1 MSERRLPRDAARRRW
16 LADAA
21 GLGGLV
27 ALAAAAP
34 QALAATTEANGRKV
48 LRLAFS
54 SAETSLDPAKISD
67 VYSRTVTPHIFEAL
81 YAYDYLA
88 RPAKIKPCLA
98 EALPEH
104 SDDFRVW
111 TIKVRRG
118 IYFADDP
125 AFKGQRR
132 ELVALDVVYTI
143 KRLFDPA
150 LKSPL
155 VSTLESIGIIGL
167 KAVRD
172 EALKQKKPFDYA
184 REVEGM
190 RALDRYTLRFTLETP
205 RPRFIEALAASDYLG
220 VVAREVVEHYGA
232 DIDAHPVG
240 TGPFRLKQWRRSSLI
255 VLERNPF
262 FRDERWD
269 AEPAADDAEGQAIL
283 RQFKGRKLPI
293 VDEVQVSII
302 DEDQPRWLSF
312 LNGQMDVLGTKANPV
327 PARFVNVG
335 MPNRKVAPH
344 LAKRGVRG
352 SMVINPDCA
361 LVLFN
366 MEDPLVGG
374 YAPEKVAL
382 RRAIS
387 LAYDVNTEITLLRN
401 GAAIPAQSPLVPHT
415 SGYDPAFKSEMSDYD
430 PARAKALLDMY
441 GYVDRNGDG
450 WRERPD
456 GQPLVLEMATEPEQR
471 NRTFNEVW
479 KKMMDAVGLQIRFV
493 SAQWPENL
501 KSARAGKIMM
511 WQLGA
516 SATAPDGQ
524 PALARLYG
532 PEAGNQNLTRFKLPA
547 FDRLYERLLQ
557 LPDGPEREAVFRQ
570 AKLIAAAYLPWKYT
584 VHRMDPDLWH
594 PWVIGFRRPLFWN
607 EWWHLVD
614 IDEGQRA
621 AALNA

>member
-1 MSERRLPRDAARRRW
+1 MSDLPHPQDPTRRHW
-16 LADAA
+16 LAGAA
-21 GLGGLV
+21 GLAALSV
-27 ALAAAAP
+27 APHAVSAAADS
-34 QALAATTEANGRKV
+34 NGRKV

-54 SAETSLDPAKISD
+54 ASETSFDPAKISD
-67 VYSRTVTPHIFEAL
+67 LYSRTITPHIFEAL
-81 YAYDYLA
+81 YTYDYLA

-98 EALPEH
+98 EAMPEH

-111 TIKVRRG
+111 TIRLRRG
-118 IYFADDP
+118 IYFADDA

-132 ELVALDVVYTI
+132 ELVAQDVVYTI

-155 VSTLESIGIIGL
+155 VSTLESIGIGGL

-172 EALKQKKPFDYA
+172 EAIKQKKPFDYD
-184 REVEGM
+184 REVEGL
-190 RALDRYTLRFTLETP
+190 RALDRHTLRFTLETP
-205 RPRFIEALAASDYLG
+205 RPRFIESLAAPDYLG

-255 VLERNPF
+255 VLERSPT

-269 AEPAADDAEGQAIL
+269 AEPAPDDAEGQAIL

-302 DEDQPRWLSF
+302 DEDQPRWLAF

-327 PARFVNVG
+327 PARFVNVA

-344 LAKRGVRG
+344 LARRGVRG
-352 SMVINPDCA
+352 TMVVNADCA
-361 LVLFN
+361 LMLFN
-366 MEDPLVGG
+366 MDDPLVGG
-374 YAPEKVAL
+374 YTPEKVAL

-415 SGYDPAFKSEMSDYD
+415 SGYDPAFKSEMSEYD

-501 KSARAGKIMM
+501 KSARAGKLMM
-511 WQLGA
+511 WQLGSA
-516 SATAPDGQ
+516 ATAPDGQ

-532 PEAGNQNLTRFKLPA
+532 PEAGNQNLSRFNLPA
-547 FDRLYERLLQ
+547 FNTIYERLLE
-557 LPDGPEREAVFRQ
+557 LPDGPERDAQFRE
-570 AKLIAAAYLPWKYT
+570 AKLIAAAYMPWKYS
-584 VHRMDPDLWH
+584 VHRMDPDMWH

-607 EWWHLVD
+607 DWWHLVD
-614 IDEGQRA
+614 IDERMRA
-621 AALNA
+621 AAVTA

>member
-1 MSERRLPRDAARRRW
+1 MSDSHRLPDEPDDPARRQW
-16 LADAA
+16 LAGAA
-21 GLGGLV
+21 GLAGL
-27 ALAAAAP
+27 APAPHAAAA
-34 QALAATTEANGRKV
+34 TGDANGRKV
-48 LRLAFS
+48 MRLVFS
-54 SAETSLDPAKISD
+54 ASETSLDPAKISD
-67 VYSRTVTPHIFEAL
+67 LYSRTVTPHIFEAL
-81 YAYDYLA
+81 YNYDYLA

-104 SDDFRVW
+104 SDDFRTW

-118 IYFADDP
+118 IYFADDA

-132 ELVALDVVYTI
+132 ELVAQDVIYTI

-150 LKSPL
+150 LKSPS

-172 EALKQKKPFDYA
+172 EAIKQKKPFDYD

-190 RALDRYTLRFTLETP
+190 RALDRHTLRFTLATQ
-205 RPRFIEALAASDYLG
+205 RPRFIESLAAPDYLG

-240 TGPFRLKQWRRSSLI
+240 TGPFRLKQWRRSSMI
-255 VLERNPF
+255 VLERSPS

-269 AEPAADDAEGQAIL
+269 ADPAPDDAEGQAIL

-302 DEDQPRWLSF
+302 DEDQPRWLAF

-327 PARFVNVG
+327 PGRFVNVA

-352 SMVINPDCA
+352 TMVVNADCA
-361 LVLFN
+361 LMLFN
-366 MEDPLVGG
+366 MDDPLVGG
-374 YAPEKVAL
+374 YTPEKVAL

-387 LAYDVNTEITLLRN
+387 LAYDVNTEITLIRN

-415 SGYDPAFKSEMSDYD
+415 TGYDPAFKSSMSEYD

-501 KSARAGKIMM
+501 KSARAGRLMM
-511 WQLGA
+511 WQLGSA
-516 SATAPDGQ
+516 ATAPDGQ

-532 PEAGNQNLTRFKLPA
+532 PEAGNQNLSRFNLPA
-547 FDRLYERLLQ
+547 FNTIYERLLE
-557 LPDGPEREAVFRQ
+557 LPDGPERDAQFRE
-570 AKLIAAAYLPWKYT
+570 AKLIAAAYMPWKYS
-584 VHRMDPDLWH
+584 VHRMDPDMWH

-607 EWWHLVD
+607 DWWHLVD
-614 IDEGQRA
+614 IDERMRA
-621 AALNA
+621 AVVTA

>member
-1 MSERRLPRDAARRRW
+1 MSDPNVPEDPARRQW
-16 LADAA
+16 LAGAA
-21 GLGGLV
+21 GMATL
-27 ALAAAAP
+27 AAAP
-34 QALAATTEANGRKV
+34 QAIAASTDANGRKV
-48 LRLAFS
+48 LRLAFQA
-54 SAETSLDPAKISD
+54 AETSLDPAKIVD
-67 VYSRTVTPHIFEAL
+67 LYSRTVTPHIFEAL
-81 YAYDYLA
+81 YNYDYLA

-111 TIKVRRG
+111 TIRVRRG
-118 IYFADDP
+118 IFFADDA

-132 ELVALDVVYTI
+132 EVVAQDIVYTI
-143 KRLFDPA
+143 KRIFDPA
-150 LKSPL
+150 LKSPV

-172 EALKQKKPFDYA
+172 EAIKQKKPFDYD

-190 RALDRYTLRFTLETP
+190 RALDRHTLRFTLESP
-205 RPRFIEALAASDYLG
+205 RPRFIESLAASDNLG

-255 VLERNPF
+255 VLERSPF
-262 FRDERWD
+262 YRDERWD
-269 AEPAADDAEGQAIL
+269 AEPAPDDAEGQAIL

-335 MPNRKVAPH
+335 MPKRKVAPH

-366 MEDPLVGG
+366 MEDPLIGG
-374 YAPEKVAL
+374 YTPEKVAL

-387 LAYDVNTEITLLRN
+387 LAYDVSTEITLLRN

-441 GYVDRNGDG
+441 GYIDRNGDG

-456 GQPLVLEMATEPEQR
+456 GQPLVIEMATEPEQR

-479 KKMMDAVGLQIRFV
+479 KKMLDAVGLQIRFV

-501 KSARAGKIMM
+501 KSARAGKVMM
-511 WQLGA
+511 WQLGS

-532 PEAGNQNLTRFKLPA
+532 PEAGNQNLTRFKLAA

-557 LPDGPEREAVFRQ
+557 LPDGPEREAVFHE

-614 IDEGQRA
+614 IDERMRA
-621 AALNA
+621 ASVNT

>member
-1 MSERRLPRDAARRRW
+1 MSDPYSPDDPVRRQW
-16 LADAA
+16 LAGAA
-21 GLGGLV
+21 GV
-27 ALAAAAP
+27 AALSSAPHAVAAAAG
-34 QALAATTEANGRKV
+34 ADGRKV

-67 VYSRTVTPHIFEAL
+67 LYSRTVTPHIFEAL
-81 YAYDYLA
+81 YNYDYLA

-98 EALPEH
+98 EAMPEH
-104 SDDFRVW
+104 SGDFRIW
-111 TIKVRRG
+111 TIRLRRG

-125 AFKGQRR
+125 AFKVQRR
-132 ELVALDVVYTI
+132 EVVAQDVIYTI
-143 KRLFDPA
+143 KRIFDPA
-150 LKSPL
+150 LKSPV

-172 EALKQKKPFDYA
+172 EAIKQKKPFDYD
-184 REVEGM
+184 REIEGM

-205 RPRFIEALAASDYLG
+205 RPRFIESLAAPDYLG

-262 FRDERWD
+262 FREERWD
-269 AEPAADDAEGQAIL
+269 AEPAPDDAEGQAIL
-283 RQFKGRKLPI
+283 AQFKGRKLPI
-293 VDEVQVSII
+293 VDEVQVAII

-327 PARFVNVG
+327 PARFVNLA
-335 MPNRKVAPH
+335 MPKRRVAPH

-352 SMVINPDCA
+352 TMVVNADCA
-361 LVLFN
+361 LTLFN
-366 MEDPLVGG
+366 MDDPLVGG
-374 YAPEKVAL
+374 YTPEKVAL

-387 LAYDVNTEITLLRN
+387 LAYDISTEITLLRN

-415 SGYDPAFKSEMSDYD
+415 SGYDPAFKSEMSEYD

-441 GYVDRNGDG
+441 GYVDRDGDG

-501 KSARAGKIMM
+501 KSARAGKLMM
-511 WQLGA
+511 WQLGS

-524 PALARLYG
+524 PSLARLYG
-532 PEAGNQNLTRFKLPA
+532 PEAGNQNLSRFKLPA
-547 FDRLYERLLQ
+547 FDRIYERLLQ
-557 LPDGPEREAVFRQ
+557 LPDGPEREALFHE
-570 AKLIAAAYLPWKYT
+570 AKLIAAAYVPWKYT

-594 PWVIGFRRPLFWN
+594 PWVLGFRRPLFWN
-607 EWWHLVD
+607 DWWHLVD
-614 IDEGQRA
+614 IDERLRA
-621 AALNA
+621 AAVNT

>member
-1 MSERRLPRDAARRRW
+1 MSDLHEPEDPARRHW
-16 LADAA
+16 LAGAA
-21 GLGGLV
+21 GLAALSAAPH
-27 ALAAAAP
+27 ALAAAAD
-34 QALAATTEANGRKV
+34 ANGRKV
-48 LRLAFS
+48 LRLVFS
-54 SAETSLDPAKISD
+54 ASETSLDPAKISD
-67 VYSRTVTPHIFEAL
+67 LYSRTITPHIFEAL
-81 YAYDYLA
+81 YTYDYLA

-98 EALPEH
+98 EAMPEH

-111 TIKVRRG
+111 TIRVRRG

-125 AFKGQRR
+125 AFKGRRR
-132 ELVALDVVYTI
+132 ELVAQDVVYTI

-172 EALKQKKPFDYA
+172 EALQQKKPFDYD

-190 RALDRYTLRFTLETP
+190 RALDRTTLRFTLATP
-205 RPRFIEALAASDYLG
+205 RPRFIESLAAPDYLG

-255 VLERNPF
+255 VLERSPT

-269 AEPAADDAEGQAIL
+269 ADPAPDDAEGQAIL

-327 PARFVNVG
+327 PARFVNVA

-352 SMVINPDCA
+352 TMVVNADCA
-361 LVLFN
+361 LLFFN
-366 MEDPLVGG
+366 MDDPLVGG
-374 YAPEKVAL
+374 YTPEKVAL

-387 LAYDVNTEITLLRN
+387 LAYDINTEITLLRN
-401 GAAIPAQSPLVPHT
+401 GAAIPAQSPLLPHT
-415 SGYDPAFKSEMSDYD
+415 SGYDPAFKSEMSEYD

-501 KSARAGKIMM
+501 KSARAGKLMM
-511 WQLGA
+511 WQLGS

-532 PEAGNQNLTRFKLPA
+532 PEAGNQNLSRFNLPA
-547 FDRLYERLLQ
+547 FNTIYERLLE
-557 LPDGPEREAVFRQ
+557 LPDGPERDAQFRE
-570 AKLIAAAYLPWKYT
+570 AKLIAAAYMPWKYS
-584 VHRMDPDLWH
+584 VHRMYPDMWH

-607 EWWHLVD
+607 DWWHLVD
-614 IDEGQRA
+614 IDERMRA
-621 AALNA
+621 AAVNT

>member
-1 MSERRLPRDAARRRW
+1 MSDLPVLQDPARRHW
-16 LADAA
+16 LAGAA
-21 GLGGLV
+21 GLA
-27 ALAAAAP
+27 ALSVAP
-34 QALAATTEANGRKV
+34 QAVAAATDANGRKV

-54 SAETSLDPAKISD
+54 SAETSFDPAKISD
-67 VYSRTVTPHIFEAL
+67 LYSRTVTPHIFEAL
-81 YAYDYLA
+81 YTYDYLA
-88 RPAKIKPCLA
+88 RPARFKPCLA
-98 EALPEH
+98 EAMPEH

-111 TIKVRRG
+111 TIRVRRG

-132 ELVALDVVYTI
+132 ELVAQDVVYTI

-172 EALKQKKPFDYA
+172 EALQQKKPFDYD
-184 REVEGM
+184 REVDGL
-190 RALDRYTLRFTLETP
+190 RALDRYTLRFTLESP
-205 RPRFIEALAASDYLG
+205 RPRFIESLAAPDYLG

-269 AEPAADDAEGQAIL
+269 ADPAPDDAEGQAIL

-302 DEDQPRWLSF
+302 DEDQPRWLAF

-327 PARFVNVG
+327 PGRFVTVA

-344 LAKRGVRG
+344 LARRGVRG
-352 SMVINPDCA
+352 TMVVNADCA
-361 LVLFN
+361 LLLFN
-366 MEDPLVGG
+366 MDDPLVGG
-374 YAPEKVAL
+374 YTPEKVAL

-387 LAYDVNTEITLLRN
+387 LAYDINTEITLIRN
-401 GAAIPAQSPLVPHT
+401 GAAIPAQSPIVPHT

-430 PARAKALLDMY
+430 PARARALLDMY

-501 KSARAGKIMM
+501 KSARAGKLMM
-511 WQLGA
+511 WQLGS

-532 PEAGNQNLTRFKLPA
+532 PEAGNQNLSRFNLPA
-547 FDRLYERLLQ
+547 FNKIYERLLE
-557 LPDGPEREAVFRQ
+557 LPDGPEREAQFRE
-570 AKLIAAAYLPWKYT
+570 AKLIAAAYMPWKYS
-584 VHRMDPDLWH
+584 VHRMDPDMWH

-607 EWWHLVD
+607 DWWHLVD
-614 IDEGQRA
+614 IDVRMRA
-621 AALNA
+621 AAVNT

>member
-1 MSERRLPRDAARRRW
+1 MSDLPLPQDPSRRQW
-16 LADAA
+16 LAGAA
-21 GLGGLV
+21 GM
-27 ALAAAAP
+27 ASLAAVP
-34 QALAATTEANGRKV
+34 QAIAAATEANGRKV

-54 SAETSLDPAKISD
+54 AAETSLDPAKIVD
-67 VYSRTVTPHIFEAL
+67 LYSRTVTPHIFEAL
-81 YAYDYLA
+81 YNYDYLA

-118 IYFADDP
+118 IYFADDA

-132 ELVALDVVYTI
+132 ELVAQDIVYTI
-143 KRLFDPA
+143 KRIFDPA
-150 LKSPL
+150 LKSPV

-167 KAVRD
+167 KTVRD
-172 EALKQKKPFDYA
+172 ESLKQKKPFDYG

-190 RALDRYTLRFTLETP
+190 RALDRYTLRFTLETA
-205 RPRFIEALAASDYLG
+205 RPRFVESLAASDYLG

-255 VLERNPF
+255 VLERNPT

-302 DEDQPRWLSF
+302 DEDQPRWLAF
-312 LNGQMDVLGTKANPV
+312 LNGQMDVLGTKSNPV
-327 PARFVNVG
+327 PGRFVNVA

-352 SMVINPDCA
+352 TMVVNADCA
-361 LVLFN
+361 LMLFN
-366 MEDPLVGG
+366 MDHPLVGG
-374 YAPEKVAL
+374 YTPEKVAL

-387 LAYDVNTEITLLRN
+387 LAYDINTEITLIRN

-450 WRERPD
+450 WREQPD

-501 KSARAGKIMM
+501 KSARAGKLMM
-511 WQLGA
+511 WQLGS

-532 PEAGNQNLTRFKLPA
+532 PEAGNQNLSRFNLPA
-547 FDRLYERLLQ
+547 FNTIYERLLE
-557 LPDGPEREAVFRQ
+557 LPDGPERDAQFRE
-570 AKLIAAAYLPWKYT
+570 AKLIAAAYMPWKYS
-584 VHRMDPDLWH
+584 VHRMDPDMWH

-607 EWWHLVD
+607 DWWHLVD
-614 IDEGQRA
+614 IDERMRA
-621 AALNA
+621 AAVTA

>member
-1 MSERRLPRDAARRRW
+1 MSDLRRLLDEPDDHARRQW
-16 LADAA
+16 LASAA
-21 GLGGLV
+21 GLA
-27 ALAAAAP
+27 ALSAAP
-34 QALAATTEANGRKV
+34 QAFAAAGDANGRKV
-48 LRLAFS
+48 LRLVFS
-54 SAETSLDPAKISD
+54 ASETSMDPAKISD
-67 VYSRTVTPHIFEAL
+67 VYSRTITPHIFEAL
-81 YAYDYLA
+81 YNYDYLA

-104 SDDFRVW
+104 SDDFRTW
-111 TIKVRRG
+111 TIRVRRG
-118 IYFADDP
+118 IYFADDV
-125 AFKGQRR
+125 AFKDQRR
-132 ELVALDVVYTI
+132 ELVAQDIVYTI

-172 EALKQKKPFDYA
+172 EAIKQKKPFDYD

-190 RALDRYTLRFTLETP
+190 RALDRYTLRFTLTTP
-205 RPRFIEALAASDYLG
+205 RPRFIESLAAPDYLG

-255 VLERNPF
+255 VLERSPS

-269 AEPAADDAEGQAIL
+269 AEPAPDDAGGQAIL
-283 RQFKGRKLPI
+283 TQFKGRKLPI

-302 DEDQPRWLSF
+302 DEDQPRWLAF
-312 LNGQMDVLGTKANPV
+312 LNGQVDVLGTKSNPV
-327 PARFVNVG
+327 PARFVNVA

-344 LAKRGVRG
+344 LARRGVRG
-352 SMVINPDCA
+352 TMVVNADCA
-361 LVLFN
+361 LLFFN
-366 MEDPLVGG
+366 MDDPLVGG
-374 YAPEKVAL
+374 YTPEKVAL

-415 SGYDPAFKSEMSDYD
+415 TGYDPAFKSSMSEYD

-501 KSARAGKIMM
+501 KSARAGRLMM
-511 WQLGA
+511 WQLGS

-532 PEAGNQNLTRFKLPA
+532 PEAGNQNLSRFNLPA
-547 FDRLYERLLQ
+547 FNAIYERLLE
-557 LPDGPEREAVFRQ
+557 LPDGPERDARFRE
-570 AKLIAAAYLPWKYT
+570 AKLIAAAYMPWKYS
-584 VHRMDPDLWH
+584 VHRMDPDMWH

-607 EWWHLVD
+607 DWWHLVD
-614 IDEGQRA
+614 IDERMRA
-621 AALNA
+621 AAVNT

>member
-1 MSERRLPRDAARRRW
+1 MSDLHFPDEPGGATRRQC
-16 LADAA
+16 
-21 GLGGLV
+21 
-27 ALAAAAP
+27 LAAAGGLAT
-34 QALAATTEANGRKV
+34 LAAVPRAVAATETNGRKV
-48 LRLAFS
+48 LHVAFQ
-54 SAETSLDPAKISD
+54 SAETSLDPAKIVD
-67 VYSRTVTPHIFEAL
+67 TYSRTVTPHIFEAL
-81 YAYDYLA
+81 YQYDYLA

-98 EALPEH
+98 EAMPEH

-111 TIKVRRG
+111 TVRLRRG
-118 IYFADDP
+118 IYFADDV

-132 ELVALDVVYTI
+132 ELVAQDAVYTI
-143 KRLFDPA
+143 KRIFDPA
-150 LKSPL
+150 LKSP
-155 VSTLESIGIIGL
+155 VVGTMASVGITGL
-167 KAVRD
+167 NALRD
-172 EALKQKKPFDYA
+172 EAIKQKKPFDYD

-190 RALDRYTLRFTLETP
+190 RALDRYTLRFTLESP
-205 RPRFIEALAASDYLG
+205 RPRFIESLAASDYLG

-232 DIDAHPVG
+232 EIDAHPVG

-255 VLERNPF
+255 VLERSPF
-262 FRDERWD
+262 YRDERWD

-283 RQFKGRKLPI
+283 KRLKGRKLPI

-312 LNGQMDVLGTKANPV
+312 LNARMDVLGTKANPV
-327 PARFVNVG
+327 PARFVNAG
-335 MPNRKVAPH
+335 MPNRKVAPN
-344 LAKRGVRG
+344 LAKRGIRG
-352 SMVINPDCA
+352 SMVVNPDCA

-366 MEDPLVGG
+366 MDDPLVGG
-374 YAPEKVAL
+374 YTPEKVAL

-387 LAYDVNTEITLLRN
+387 LAYDIHTEITLLRN
-401 GAAIPAQSPLVPHT
+401 GAAIPAQSPIVPHT

-430 PARAKALLDMY
+430 PPRAKALLDLY

-450 WRERPD
+450 WREQPD

-501 KSARAGKIMM
+501 KSARAGKLMM
-511 WQLGA
+511 WQLGS

-532 PEAGNQNLTRFKLPA
+532 PEASSQNLPRFKLPA
-547 FDRLYERLLQ
+547 FDRIYERLLQ
-557 LPDGPEREAVFRQ
+557 LPDGPEREALFRE
-570 AKLIAAAYLPWKYT
+570 AKLIAAAYVPWKYT

-614 IDEGQRA
+614 IDEGMRA
-621 AALNA
+621 AALHG

>member
-1 MSERRLPRDAARRRW
+1 MSEMRDVPDDPARRRW

-21 GLGGLV
+21 GLAGL
-27 ALAAAAP
+27 ATLAAAP
-34 QALAATTEANGRKV
+34 LSISAATDPNGRKI

-54 SAETSLDPAKISD
+54 SAETTLDPAKVVD
-67 VYSRTVTPHIFEAL
+67 TYSRTITPHIFEAL

-104 SDDFRVW
+104 SDDFRTW
-111 TIKVRRG
+111 TIRLRRG
-118 IYFADDP
+118 IHFADDA

-132 ELVALDVVYTI
+132 EVVAQDVVYTI
-143 KRLFDPA
+143 KRIFDPA
-150 LKSPL
+150 LKSPV
-155 VSTLESIGIIGL
+155 VSTLESVGIIGL

-172 EALKQKKPFDYA
+172 EALQQKKPFNYD

-190 RALDRYTLRFTLETP
+190 RALDRYTLRFTLEQP
-205 RPRFIEALAASDYLG
+205 RPRFIESLAASDYLG

-255 VLERNPF
+255 VLERSPH
-262 FRDERWD
+262 FRDEFWE
-269 AEPAADDAEGQAIL
+269 AEPAPDDADGQAIL
-283 RQFKGRKLPI
+283 KQLKGRKLPI

-312 LNGQMDVLGTKANPV
+312 ANGRMDVLGTKSNPV
-327 PARFVNVG
+327 PARFVSVA

-344 LAKRGVRG
+344 LARRGVRG
-352 SMVINPDCA
+352 TMVVNADCA
-361 LVLFN
+361 LMLFN
-366 MEDPLVGG
+366 MDHPLVGG
-374 YAPEKVAL
+374 YTPEKVAL

-387 LAYDVNTEITLLRN
+387 LAYDINAEITLIRN
-401 GAAIPAQSPLVPHT
+401 GAAIPAQSPVVPHT
-415 SGYDPAFKSEMSDYD
+415 TGYDPAFKSAMSEYD
-430 PARAKALLDMY
+430 PARAKALLDLY

-450 WRERPD
+450 WREQPD

-471 NRTFNEVW
+471 NRTFNELW

-493 SAQWPENL
+493 AAQWPENL
-501 KSARAGKIMM
+501 KSARAGKLMM
-511 WQLGA
+511 WQLGS

-532 PEAGNQNLTRFKLPA
+532 PESGNQNLSRFNLPA
-547 FDRLYERLLQ
+547 FNKVYERLLE
-557 LPDGPEREAVFRQ
+557 LPDGPERDAQFHE
-570 AKLIAAAYLPWKYT
+570 AKLIAAAYMPWKYS
-584 VHRMDPDLWH
+584 VHRMDPDMWH

-607 EWWHLVD
+607 DWWHLVD
-614 IDEGQRA
+614 IDERMRA
-621 AALNA
+621 AAVAA

>member
-1 MSERRLPRDAARRRW
+1 MSDLLDIPDDPARRHW
-16 LADAA
+16 LAGAA
-21 GLGGLV
+21 GLVGLASLSAAPH
-27 ALAAAAP
+27 ALAAAP
-34 QALAATTEANGRKV
+34 QANGRKV

-54 SAETSLDPAKISD
+54 SGETSLDPAKISD

-81 YAYDYLA
+81 YCYDYLA

-132 ELVALDVVYTI
+132 ELVAQDVIYTI

-172 EALKQKKPFDYA
+172 EALKQKKPFDYD

-190 RALDRYTLRFTLETP
+190 RALDRHTLHFTLETP

-220 VVAREVVEHYGA
+220 TVAREVVGHYGA

-255 VLERNPF
+255 VLERSPY
-262 FRDERWD
+262 FRDEFWD
-269 AEPAADDAEGQAIL
+269 AEPAPDDAEGQAIL
-283 RQFKGRKLPI
+283 KQLKGRKLPI
-293 VDEVQVSII
+293 VDEVRVSII
-302 DEDQPRWLSF
+302 DEDQPRWLAF
-312 LNGQMDVLGTKANPV
+312 LNGQMDVLGTKSNPV
-327 PARFVNVG
+327 PARFVNVA
-335 MPNRKVAPH
+335 MPHRKVAPH
-344 LAKRGVRG
+344 LARRGVRG
-352 SMVINPDCA
+352 TMVVNADCA
-361 LVLFN
+361 LMLFN
-366 MEDPLVGG
+366 MDHPLVGG
-374 YAPEKVAL
+374 YTPDKVAL

-387 LAYDVNTEITLLRN
+387 LAYDVSVEINLLRN

-415 SGYDPAFKSEMSDYD
+415 SGYDPAFKSSMSEYD

-441 GYVDRNGDG
+441 GYVDRDGDG
-450 WRERPD
+450 WREQPD

-493 SAQWPENL
+493 AAQWPENL
-501 KSARAGKIMM
+501 KSARA
-511 WQLGA
+511 A
-516 SATAPDGQ
+516 S
-524 PALARLYG
+524 
-532 PEAGNQNLTRFKLPA
+532 
-547 FDRLYERLLQ
+547 
-557 LPDGPEREAVFRQ
+557 
-570 AKLIAAAYLPWKYT
+570 
-584 VHRMDPDLWH
+584 
-594 PWVIGFRRPLFWN
+594 
-607 EWWHLVD
+607 
-614 IDEGQRA
+614 
-621 AALNA
+621 

>member
-1 MSERRLPRDAARRRW
+1 MSEPNVPEDPARRHW
-16 LADAA
+16 LAGAA
-21 GLGGLV
+21 GLATLAV
-27 ALAAAAP
+27 APHAAAA
-34 QALAATTEANGRKV
+34 ATDSNGRKV
-48 LRLAFS
+48 LRLVFS
-54 SAETSLDPAKISD
+54 ASETSMDPAKISD
-67 VYSRTVTPHIFEAL
+67 LYSRTVTPHIFEAL
-81 YAYDYLA
+81 YNYDYLA

-98 EALPEH
+98 EAMPEH

-111 TIKVRRG
+111 TVKVRRG
-118 IYFADDP
+118 IYFADDA

-132 ELVALDVVYTI
+132 ELVAQDVVYTI

-172 EALKQKKPFDYA
+172 EALQQKKPFDYD
-184 REVEGM
+184 REVDGL
-190 RALDRYTLRFTLETP
+190 RALDRYTLRFTLATP
-205 RPRFIEALAASDYLG
+205 RPRFIEQLAAPDYLG

-269 AEPAADDAEGQAIL
+269 ADPAPDDAEGQAIL

-302 DEDQPRWLSF
+302 DEDQPRWLAF

-327 PARFVNVG
+327 PGRFVTVA

-344 LAKRGVRG
+344 LARRGVRG
-352 SMVINPDCA
+352 TMVVNADCA
-361 LVLFN
+361 LLLFN
-366 MEDPLVGG
+366 MDDPLVGG
-374 YAPEKVAL
+374 YTPEKVAL

-387 LAYDVNTEITLLRN
+387 LAYDINTEITLIRN

-430 PARAKALLDMY
+430 PARARALLDMY

-501 KSARAGKIMM
+501 KSARAGKLMM
-511 WQLGA
+511 WQLGS

-532 PEAGNQNLTRFKLPA
+532 PEAGNQNLSRFNLPA
-547 FDRLYERLLQ
+547 FNKIYERLLE
-557 LPDGPEREAVFRQ
+557 LPDGPERDAQFRE
-570 AKLIAAAYLPWKYT
+570 AKLIAAAYMPWKYS
-584 VHRMDPDLWH
+584 VHRMDPDMWH

-607 EWWHLVD
+607 DWWHLVD
-614 IDEGQRA
+614 IDERMRA
-621 AALNA
+621 AAVNT

>member
-1 MSERRLPRDAARRRW
+1 MSDLPHPQDPARRHW
-16 LADAA
+16 LAGAA
-21 GLGGLV
+21 GLAALSV
-27 ALAAAAP
+27 APHAVAAAAD
-34 QALAATTEANGRKV
+34 ANGRKV

-54 SAETSLDPAKISD
+54 SAETSFDPAKISD
-67 VYSRTVTPHIFEAL
+67 LYSRTVTPHIFEAL
-81 YAYDYLA
+81 YTYDYLA
-88 RPAKIKPCLA
+88 RPAKFKPCLA
-98 EALPEH
+98 EAMPEH

-111 TIKVRRG
+111 TIRVRRG

-125 AFKGQRR
+125 AFKGRRR
-132 ELVALDVVYTI
+132 ELVAQDVVYTI

-155 VSTLESIGIIGL
+155 VSTLESVGIIDL

-172 EALKQKKPFDYA
+172 EALQQKKPFDYD
-184 REVEGM
+184 RKVEGL
-190 RALDRYTLRFTLETP
+190 RALDRYTLRFTLESP
-205 RPRFIEALAASDYLG
+205 RPRFIESLAAPDYLG

-269 AEPAADDAEGQAIL
+269 ADPAPDDAEGQAIL

-302 DEDQPRWLSF
+302 DEDQPRWLAF

-327 PARFVNVG
+327 PGRFVTVA

-344 LAKRGVRG
+344 LARRGVRG
-352 SMVINPDCA
+352 TMVVNADCA
-361 LVLFN
+361 LLLFN
-366 MEDPLVGG
+366 MDDPLVGG
-374 YAPEKVAL
+374 YTPEKVAL

-387 LAYDVNTEITLLRN
+387 LAYDINTEITLIRN

-430 PARAKALLDMY
+430 PARARALLDMY

-456 GQPLVLEMATEPEQR
+456 GQPLMLEMATEPEQR

-479 KKMMDAVGLQIRFV
+479 KKMMDAVGLQMRFV

-501 KSARAGKIMM
+501 KSARAGKLMM
-511 WQLGA
+511 WQLGS

-532 PEAGNQNLTRFKLPA
+532 PEAGNQNLSRFNLPA
-547 FDRLYERLLQ
+547 FNKIYERLLE
-557 LPDGPEREAVFRQ
+557 LPDGPEREAQFRE
-570 AKLIAAAYLPWKYT
+570 AKLIAAAYMPWKYS
-584 VHRMDPDLWH
+584 VHRMDPDMWH

-607 EWWHLVD
+607 DWWHLVD
-614 IDEGQRA
+614 IDERMRA
-621 AALNA
+621 AAVNT